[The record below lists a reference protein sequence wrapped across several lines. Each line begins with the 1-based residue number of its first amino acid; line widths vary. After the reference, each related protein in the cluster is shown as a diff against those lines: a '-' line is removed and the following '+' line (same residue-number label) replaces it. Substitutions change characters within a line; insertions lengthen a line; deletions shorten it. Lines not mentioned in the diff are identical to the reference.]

1 MIYLIGAFAVII
13 PNIGNIIPSFLS
25 IFSNAFPAQPLQAV
39 LGASFAYAFDR
50 KSGLLQ

>member
-25 IFSNAFPAQPLQAV
+25 IFSNAFPAQPLQAGSSEHHLRMHSTGV
-39 LGASFAYAFDR
+39 
-50 KSGLLQ
+50 